1 MSSLRPA
8 RLIAT
13 LYQLLGGSPSSPAE
27 PDGPGC
33 SCEKCEQAWNR
44 NQAPNRVPV
53 RAQVGAGLRRL
64 GPGSP
69 G

>member
-8 RLIAT
+8 TILAT
-13 LYQLLGGSPSSPAE
+13 LFQMLGGSLSSPTE

-44 NQAPNRVPV
+44 NQALNRLSLRARVGTGV
-53 RAQVGAGLRRL
+53 RRVD
-64 GPGSP
+64 PG
-69 G
+69 

>member
-8 RLIAT
+8 TILAT
-13 LYQLLGGSPSSPAE
+13 LFQMLGGSLSSPAE

-44 NQAPNRVPV
+44 NQALSRISV
-53 RAQVGAGLRRL
+53 RTKVGTGLRRVD
-64 GPGSP
+64 PG
-69 G
+69 

>member
-8 RLIAT
+8 TLIAT
-13 LYQLLGGSPSSPAE
+13 LYQLLGGSVSSPAE

-44 NQAPNRVPV
+44 Q
-53 RAQVGAGLRRL
+53 QTLLRISRTSKAR
-64 GPGSP
+64 GMRMVDPG
-69 G
+69 

>member
-8 RLIAT
+8 TLIAT
-13 LYQLLGGSPSSPAE
+13 LYKLLGGSLSSPVE

-44 NQAPNRVPV
+44 NQALKRVSP
-53 RAQVGAGLRRL
+53 RTQVGINLRRVD
-64 GPGSP
+64 PG
-69 G
+69 

>member
-8 RLIAT
+8 TILAT
-13 LYQLLGGSPSSPAE
+13 LFQMLGGSLSSPAE

-44 NQAPNRVPV
+44 NQALNRISV
-53 RAQVGAGLRRL
+53 RTKVGTGRRRVD
-64 GPGSP
+64 PG
-69 G
+69 

>member
-8 RLIAT
+8 KILAT
-13 LYQLLGGSPSSPAE
+13 LFQKLGGSLSSPAE

-44 NQAPNRVPV
+44 NQALNRLSV
-53 RAQVGAGLRRL
+53 RARVGAGVRRVD
-64 GPGSP
+64 PG
-69 G
+69 

>member
-8 RLIAT
+8 TILAT
-13 LYQLLGGSPSSPAE
+13 LFQMLGGSLSSPAE

-44 NQAPNRVPV
+44 NQALKRITPRAKV
-53 RAQVGAGLRRL
+53 RTGLRRVD
-64 GPGSP
+64 PG
-69 G
+69 

>member
-8 RLIAT
+8 KIVAT
-13 LYQLLGGSPSSPAE
+13 LYQLLGGSLSSPAE

-44 NQAPNRVPV
+44 TQALNSASQRPHVGLGRRRVD
-53 RAQVGAGLRRL
+53 
-64 GPGSP
+64 PG
-69 G
+69 

>member
-8 RLIAT
+8 KIIAT
-13 LYQLLGGSPSSPAE
+13 LFQLLGGDLTSPAE

-44 NQAPNRVPV
+44 SQALAAASARRHVGIGIRRVD
-53 RAQVGAGLRRL
+53 
-64 GPGSP
+64 PG
-69 G
+69 

>member
-8 RLIAT
+8 TLIAT
-13 LYQLLGGSPSSPAE
+13 LYQLLGGSLSSPAE

-44 NQAPNRVPV
+44 NQILKRVAQ
-53 RAQVGAGLRRL
+53 RAQVGGGLRRV
-64 GPGSP
+64 GPG
-69 G
+69 

>member
-8 RLIAT
+8 TILAT
-13 LYQLLGGSPSSPAE
+13 LFQMLGGSLSSPAE

-44 NQAPNRVPV
+44 NQALNPMSR
-53 RAQVGAGLRRL
+53 RAQVGLRSRRVD
-64 GPGSP
+64 PG
-69 G
+69 

>member
-8 RLIAT
+8 TILAT
-13 LYQLLGGSPSSPAE
+13 LFQKLGGSLSAPAE

-44 NQAPNRVPV
+44 NQALSRMSARGRVGSGV
-53 RAQVGAGLRRL
+53 RRVD
-64 GPGSP
+64 PG
-69 G
+69 

>member
-8 RLIAT
+8 TILAT
-13 LYQLLGGSPSSPAE
+13 LFQKLGGSLSSPAE

-44 NQAPNRVPV
+44 NQALLLVSRRAPVGPKSRRVN
-53 RAQVGAGLRRL
+53 
-64 GPGSP
+64 PG
-69 G
+69 

>member
-8 RLIAT
+8 TILAT
-13 LYQLLGGSPSSPAE
+13 LYQMLGGSLSSPAE

-44 NQAPNRVPV
+44 NQALNRIPV
-53 RAQVGAGLRRL
+53 RAKVGTGLRRVD
-64 GPGSP
+64 PG
-69 G
+69 

>member
-8 RLIAT
+8 TVIAT
-13 LYQLLGGSPSSPAE
+13 LFHLLGGSLSSPAE

-44 NQAPNRVPV
+44 QQALHRVHH
-53 RAQVGAGLRRL
+53 RTEVGARLRRV
-64 GPGSP
+64 GPG
-69 G
+69 

>member
-8 RLIAT
+8 TFLAT
-13 LYQLLGGSPSSPAE
+13 LFHLIGGSLSSPAE

-44 NQAPNRVPV
+44 NQGLERTSP
-53 RAQVGAGLRRL
+53 RAQVGINLRRVD
-64 GPGSP
+64 PG
-69 G
+69 

>member
-8 RLIAT
+8 TILET
-13 LYQLLGGSPSSPAE
+13 LFQVLGGSLSSPAE

-44 NQAPNRVPV
+44 NQPHRIPV
-53 RAQVGAGLRRL
+53 RVQVSRGLRKV
-64 GPGSP
+64 GPG
-69 G
+69 

>member
-8 RLIAT
+8 RILET
-13 LYQLLGGSPSSPAE
+13 LLQLLGGSLGSPAE

-44 NQAPNRVPV
+44 NQALNRISP
-53 RAQVGAGLRRL
+53 RAKVASGLRRVD
-64 GPGSP
+64 PG
-69 G
+69 

>member
-8 RLIAT
+8 TILAT
-13 LYQLLGGSPSSPAE
+13 LFQKLGGSLSSPAE

-44 NQAPNRVPV
+44 NQALNRMSA
-53 RAQVGAGLRRL
+53 RARVGSGRRRVD
-64 GPGSP
+64 PG
-69 G
+69 

>member
-8 RLIAT
+8 TLIAT
-13 LYQLLGGSPSSPAE
+13 LYQLLGGSLSSPAE

-44 NQAPNRVPV
+44 QQALKRIARSTKSRGMRVID
-53 RAQVGAGLRRL
+53 
-64 GPGSP
+64 PG
-69 G
+69 

>member
-8 RLIAT
+8 TVIAT
-13 LYQLLGGSPSSPAE
+13 LYQLLGGSLSSPAE

-44 NQAPNRVPV
+44 QQALDRRSRRVE
-53 RAQVGAGLRRL
+53 VGMGLRRI
-64 GPGSP
+64 GPGP

>member
-8 RLIAT
+8 TLIAT

-27 PDGPGC
+27 PEGPGC

-44 NQAPNRVPV
+44 NLVPRRVPA
-53 RAQVGAGLRRL
+53 RSEVGVGWRRMNV
-64 GPGSP
+64 S
-69 G
+69 

>member
-8 RLIAT
+8 TILAT
-13 LYQLLGGSPSSPAE
+13 LFQKLGGSLSSPAE

-44 NQAPNRVPV
+44 NLALKRISV
-53 RAQVGAGLRRL
+53 RSKVGTGLRRVD
-64 GPGSP
+64 PG
-69 G
+69 

>member
-8 RLIAT
+8 TLIAT
-13 LYQLLGGSPSSPAE
+13 LYQLLGGSLSSPAV

-44 NQAPNRVPV
+44 QQALV
-53 RAQVGAGLRRL
+53 RISRTSKARGMRMVD
-64 GPGSP
+64 PG
-69 G
+69 

>member
-8 RLIAT
+8 TIMAT
-13 LYQLLGGSPSSPAE
+13 LYQLLGGSLSSPAE

-44 NQAPNRVPV
+44 QQALHRVSR
-53 RAQVGAGLRRL
+53 RAEVVGGLRRV
-64 GPGSP
+64 GPG
-69 G
+69 